1 MLLLRAFTMA
11 ASTLALLHSAYAAP
25 EFVCTQYAQ
34 TAVAVQQQNLAN
46 ACGLAGDRWSLNF
59 GGHKSWCLSASRTSV
74 DAETNARSGEI
85 AKCMSCVGYAQSA
98 VMAQQQNL
106 TNACG
111 RSGDR
116 WSLDFNGHRS
126 WCMVAPQS
134 SIDAETGARLGEL
147 AKCTSCSPWRTS
159 S

>member
-1 MLLLRAFTMA
+1 MFLLRAFTMA

-59 GGHKSWCLSASRTSV
+59 GGHKSWCLSASQTSV

-106 TNACG
+106 
-111 RSGDR
+111 
-116 WSLDFNGHRS
+116 
-126 WCMVAPQS
+126 
-134 SIDAETGARLGEL
+134 
-147 AKCTSCSPWRTS
+147 RT
-159 S
+159 